1 MTRVLPQAGP
11 PSDAVPPPGPS
22 VATSVAPFPR
32 TADGGWFIQWSL
44 LGLFAIYA
52 FLHVIYTAGFAPAN
66 MYYASFAVL
75 LVVCATRMAWVVVIR
90 RRSLSEVHF
99 IRSFGVL
106 VGASAV
112 LVIVSWIKE
121 YNALELL
128 TWTAPGQV
136 FYILAPGLIALC
148 VVNTASVKLLDLY
161 VLILLARYALYFVLA
176 FSSDLSLSSVTM
188 ISWSSSSSPFES
200 SFAHDLL
207 IIEAYFVFRN
217 RRVLALVSAGMT
229 MLSLKRASFLLAP
242 ALLVGSRWLRSE
254 RPASRRYL
262 YALAILGVA
271 SPFVVMYAYS
281 PGFVGYL
288 YERFGIDVNAITTGR
303 LQIYQVVTGILP
315 ETTGFGSLNQMLT
328 MFVDSQFGTSWNSL
342 LHNDTLR
349 VYLEV
354 GIIGFAAYMCALVYL
369 GRSSRIASVLITY
382 TVFVLITSRL
392 ITHTSYWVVLFLV
405 LALVERWIH
414 ERKVADKQEGSDVG
428 RELQPR

>member
-1 MTRVLPQAGP
+1 MTRSLPQTGPSAAVHPPAYSAAMRP
-11 PSDAVPPPGPS
+11 PSA
-22 VATSVAPFPR
+22 A
-32 TADGGWFIQWSL
+32 GGWFVQWSL
-44 LGLFAIYA
+44 LGLFALYA
-52 FLHVIYTAGFAPAN
+52 FLHVSYTAGYASAG
-66 MYYASFAVL
+66 MYYASFALL
-75 LVVCATRMAWVVVIR
+75 LVVCAVRMAWVVVIR
-90 RRSLSEVHF
+90 RQRLGEVHF

-112 LVIVSWIKE
+112 LVIVSWIEE
-121 YNALELL
+121 YNAFEML
-128 TWTAPGQV
+128 TWTASGQV
-136 FYILAPGLIALC
+136 FYILAPALIALC
-148 VVNTASVKLLDLY
+148 VVNTASVRLLDLY

-176 FSSDLSLSSVTM
+176 FSSDLSLSSLTA

-217 RRVLALVSAGMT
+217 RKVLALISAGMT
-229 MLSLKRASFLLAP
+229 MLSLKRASFVLAP
-242 ALLVGSRWLRSE
+242 ALLVVSRWLRSE

-262 YALAILGVA
+262 YALACLGVA
-271 SPFVVMYAYS
+271 SPFIVMYAYS
-281 PGFVGYL
+281 PGFVEYMSD
-288 YERFGIDVNAITTGR
+288 RFGIDMNTITTGR
-303 LQIYQVVTGILP
+303 LEIYQVVTGILP
-315 ETTGFGSLNQMLT
+315 ETTGFGSLNQMLAT
-328 MFVDSQFGTSWNSL
+328 FVDSQFGTQWNSL

-369 GRSSRIASVLITY
+369 GRSSRIAALLITY

-414 ERKVADKQEGSDVG
+414 ERKVADNQEGSDVDH
-428 RELQPR
+428 ELQPR